1 MFQKRSGL
9 LVSKSIQDL
18 FNEAVELVNND
29 QFDRAITNL
38 DDIVKLYPLLVNG
51 LVQRGRAHWEMRRW
65 EKALRDFQLALRMD
79 PDSPDT
85 KWTMGLMSL
94 QLGDFEKGWDW
105 YESRWESDA
114 FKSPKLKTKLP
125 RWEIDKGYQ
134 SVLVWCEQG
143 IGDQTLYASL
153 LNALSKITQKVTAMV
168 DIRLMG
174 MMQRAMPHIEFIR
187 HDSRV
192 KNMSF
197 DSQIPIGSLGKAFI
211 HSFDDIPVHRSER
224 YLVAD
229 KEQSKLLFK
238 QLSLKEEDFEVGI
251 SWASTAPR
259 VGEHKSVPLHQ
270 FAPIFDI
277 PNVKV
282 VNLQYG
288 KSKEAIAGFEQE
300 TGHCILQTTVNTFF
314 DLEGVASMIRF
325 CDVVVSCSNANVHIA
340 GAMGKPV
347 LLLDAN
353 KLWYWN
359 SKDGNRS
366 LWYPSVEIFNRES
379 MVAPWDK
386 QMDQVIHTLKEIA
399 ECKRTMTSLS
409 LT

>member
-1 MFQKRSGL
+1 GTLINSLTHFFTYS
-9 LVSKSIQDL
+9 
-18 FNEAVELVNND
+18 
-29 QFDRAITNL
+29 
-38 DDIVKLYPLLVNG
+38 PLG
-51 LVQRGRAHWEMRRW
+51 
-65 EKALRDFQLALRMD
+65 
-79 PDSPDT
+79 
-85 KWTMGLMSL
+85 
-94 QLGDFEKGWDW
+94 
-105 YESRWESDA
+105 
-114 FKSPKLKTKLP
+114 
-125 RWEIDKGYQ
+125 
-134 SVLVWCEQG
+134 
-143 IGDQTLYASL
+143 
-153 LNALSKITQKVTAMV
+153 
-168 DIRLMG
+168 
-174 MMQRAMPHIEFIR
+174 
-187 HDSRV
+187 
-192 KNMSF
+192 SF

-211 HSFDDIPVHRSER
+211 HSFDDIPIHRSER

-238 QLSLKEEDFEVGI
+238 QLSLKEEDFVVGI

-288 KSKEAIAGFEQE
+288 KSKEAIPEFEQE